1 MPWTREDLGE
11 ETDHSMK
18 EISEEEALF
27 LSKLQMIGI
36 SFELSLAILSEMRRT
51 GGDIPKEKYESWGF
65 ADAFSMGYVELQY
78 QLTQEGMTVEQV
90 DYLESNASL
99 LAALDLAL
107 YNIAAAGIKIA
118 GSGVLSEKLS
128 SFNKTSN
135 RYNEAKNAN
144 WKKPDGSTWWPDN
157 DGFLESPIMTTLQPG
172 TKIDRY
178 GNVTGK
184 FAAPEGTP
192 FQNRSLAPG
201 SEKSPYNIYEVIKPF
216 DVLSGIVAP
225 WFDQPGGGIQY
236 YLPMSIQEL
245 IDLGFIK

>member
-1 MPWTREDLGE
+1 MPWMREDLGE

-118 GSGVLSEKLS
+118 GSGVLSEK
-128 SFNKTSN
+128 FNKLVGIKETTKKYSGKAYSGNRNSN
-135 RYNEAKNAN
+135 IDFRNTKGKSTLNDHFYKHGSGYASPEIYKNAAN
-144 WKKPDGSTWWPDN
+144 NFLEKLPTATTQSFVSTDGTYFRYDTATNEFGIINKYGGISTYFKPN
-157 DGFLESPIMTTLQPG
+157 DGLNYWLDQIN
-172 TKIDRY
+172 KY
-178 GNVTGK
+178 
-184 FAAPEGTP
+184 AP
-192 FQNRSLAPG
+192 
-201 SEKSPYNIYEVIKPF
+201 K
-216 DVLSGIVAP
+216 
-225 WFDQPGGGIQY
+225 
-236 YLPMSIQEL
+236 
-245 IDLGFIK
+245 